1 MTFVCL
7 DFNKI
12 QKLESIQHFSFKK
25 IVVYVLPPGR
35 HILQSLWTHHLII
48 KSPVNKPV
56 ITAERKTGE
65 QTVGEPALRLFHSI
79 FRDSQV

>member
-12 QKLESIQHFSFKK
+12 QKLSPSNIFLLKDSGLCFASS
-25 IVVYVLPPGR
+25 R

-56 ITAERKTGE
+56 ITAERKRGE
-65 QTVGEPALRLFHSI
+65 QTMWAGSLRLFHSI